1 MSYQSA
7 VLGDSPADYLVMDSA
22 GNIEN
27 LGASPAVV
35 ELIDPNPVF
44 SPEAYG
50 RGRESFY
57 ALGFNSDSYAVLQ
70 LSDHIM
76 AGGSFTCEFF
86 LANQSNEVAP
96 TISINKPDKG
106 GYQFLL
112 GFHAGFGNHIYYN
125 GGGPVGRRANYVF
138 GDDYDHIA
146 VLVDRD
152 NESVSYI
159 INGSLRP
166 DLELSVAGLDIAD
179 STQMYIGAYSSSG
192 AAKGIREY
200 GRIESFAIYHRLITE
215 EEVASHLASD
225 VAERAQRELV
235 TSGAG
240 MSALINGPVPN
251 PLLIGASGRSSVVAI
266 PRRDLTIH
274 IDQIDGSG
282 GNGTVT
288 GGVSDP
294 ARMGVIAG
302 TVLDIQAQPVSRRVR
317 VHERATGRIVRETW
331 SDADGKY
338 RFTDLDP
345 RRAFYVM
352 AFDHTLQQNAVV
364 SDNVHSE
371 VEDSP

>member
-7 VLGDSPADYLVMDSA
+7 VLADSPADYLVMDSA

-27 LGASPAVV
+27 LGASPSAV
-35 ELIDPNPVF
+35 EAIDPNPVF
-44 SPEAYG
+44 SPQAYK
-50 RGRESFY
+50 RAREY
-57 ALGFNSDSYAVLQ
+57 THVTGFNGDAYAVLQ
-70 LSDHIM
+70 LSDHIV

-106 GYQFLL
+106 GYQFLI
-112 GFHAGFGNHIYYN
+112 GFTTAFANHVYYN
-125 GGGPVGRRANYVF
+125 GGGPSGSRADYVF
-138 GDDYDHIA
+138 GGDYDHIA
-146 VLVDRD
+146 LLVDRD

-166 DLELSVAGLDIAD
+166 DLELSVAGLDIAM
-179 STQMYIGAYSSSG
+179 STEMYIGAYSSSG
-192 AAKGIREY
+192 TVKGVRGS
-200 GRIESFAIYHRLITE
+200 GRIESFAVYNRLITE
-215 EEVASHLASD
+215 EEVANHLASD

-235 TSGAG
+235 TGGAG
-240 MSALINGPVPN
+240 ISALISGPISN
-251 PLLIGASGRSSVVAI
+251 PLSIGASGRSSVVAI
-266 PRRDLTIH
+266 PRRGLMVH
-274 IDQIDGSG
+274 VDQLDGSG
-282 GNGTVT
+282 GNGTAT

-302 TVLDIQAQPVSRRVR
+302 TVLDIHAQPISRRVR
-317 VHERATGRIVRETW
+317 VHDRITGRIVREAW
-331 SDADGKY
+331 SGADGKY

-352 AFDHTLQQNAVV
+352 AFDYTLQQNAVV